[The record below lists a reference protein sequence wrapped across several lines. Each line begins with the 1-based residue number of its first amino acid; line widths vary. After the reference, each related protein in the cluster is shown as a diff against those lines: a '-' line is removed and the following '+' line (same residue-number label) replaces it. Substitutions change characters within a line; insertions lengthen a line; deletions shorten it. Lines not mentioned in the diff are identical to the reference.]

1 MTESSR
7 PEIGSVGWI
16 DLTVENASEIRDFY
30 ASVTGWHHSPV
41 SMGDY
46 DDFNM
51 TAPGSGEPKA
61 GICHARGGNAGLPA
75 QWLIYIT
82 VEDVDASAARC
93 QKLGGSILS
102 GPKNMGEMGR
112 YCVIQDPAG
121 AVCALFAFSEAP

>member
-1 MTESSR
+1 MTENKN

-16 DLTVENASEIRDFY
+16 DLTVEDAPRIRDFY
-30 ASVTGWHHSPV
+30 AAVAGWQHSPV

-51 TAPGSGEPKA
+51 SAPASGEPKA

-93 QKLGGSILS
+93 EEMGGSLLS
-102 GPKNMGEMGR
+102 GPKDMGAMGR

-121 AVCALFAFSEAP
+121 AVAALFAYS

>member
-1 MTESSR
+1 MTETTN

-16 DLTVENASEIRDFY
+16 DLTVEDAPEIRDFY
-30 ASVTGWHHSPV
+30 AAVTGWQHSPV

-51 TAPGSGEPKA
+51 AAPGSGEAKA

-82 VEDVDASAARC
+82 VEDADASAAQC
-93 QKLGGSILS
+93 EELGGSVLS

-121 AVCALFAFSEAP
+121 AVAALFAFS